1 MILKTI
7 KKQDLDIYHV
17 MGSQDNKHTTNIIAG
32 YRIYGENIFGIIC
45 AACREQC
52 LPMAAA
58 IVYGNLR
65 DF

>member
-1 MILKTI
+1 
-7 KKQDLDIYHV
+7 

-52 LPMAAA
+52 LPMAAT